1 MANDVRSKVVLGID
15 VNEFR
20 RGITQVDSSI
30 KGISKQFQNL
40 GGIIGA
46 SFAVSQIQA
55 FTSEALDLATKAQGI
70 ETAFN
75 RIGNEINM
83 DNLRKAVQGTV
94 SDLELMRQAVTAE
107 KLGIPI
113 QEFTKYLGFAKKQAN
128 EMGESVDYMVDS
140 IVKGVGRQS
149 TMILDN
155 LGISAKAVQE
165 ELKKGGTFAEA
176 VGRIIQQEMGGAND
190 TLLTTQDRLLQQQAT
205 LENIKTEVGK
215 NLMPI
220 YIEFLD
226 GVNSLL
232 KGINI
237 LWNEQF
243 SFIEKIAYWATYLDP
258 VNGEL
263 NRMVMEA
270 KAAGREAAALGD
282 TAAMVG
288 EGFQGAADSAK
299 KLGDELKKV
308 SGIKV
313 QGGLRLADV
322 EPGLAPKETAPTPL
336 YQTDMALFGIRRQA
350 EYAAGSWDVYTA
362 AQSTAAGKASEW
374 VMKNQDVAAQLEAI
388 TAIGAQFG
396 QVFQASFQAAIINGQ
411 SFFDSVRAG
420 MKAYVQQMAAA
431 TAATLTLAAA
441 MAIIFPNVGFKAAF
455 NVLGGGMGLPF
466 GFGGENM
473 QMGLRI
479 AGNDFYTGIDRN
491 TNRNARIGG

>member
-55 FTSEALDLATKAQGI
+55 FASEALDLAMKAQGI

-83 DNLRKAVQGTV
+83 DNLRSAVQGTV

-176 VGRIIQQEMGGAND
+176 VGRIIQQEMGGANN
-190 TLLTTQDRLLQQQAT
+190 TLLTTQDRLLQQRAS
-205 LENIKTEVGK
+205 LANIKKELGEK
-215 NLMPI
+215 
-220 YIEFLD
+220 
-226 GVNSLL
+226 LL
-232 KGINI
+232 PAYEAALGWINNALNQI
-237 LWNEQF
+237 NRLFGSQLTF
-243 SFIEKIAYWATYLDP
+243 FEKLAYYASYLDLAG
-258 VNGEL
+258 GEL
-263 NRMVMEA
+263 KRITIEA
-270 KAAGREAAALGD
+270 TAAGREAQALGLS
-282 TAAMVG
+282 AAMVG
-288 EGFQGAADSAK
+288 EGFQGATEEVK
-299 KLGDELKKV
+299 KLSAELKRAQ
-308 SGIKV
+308 GIKV
-313 QGGLRLADV
+313 QGGLKLADV
-322 EPGLAPKETAPTPL
+322 EPGLAPKETAVTPL
-336 YQTDMALFGIRRQA
+336 YQVDQALFGIRRQS
-350 EYAAGSWDVYTA
+350 EYAAGSWDTY
-362 AQSTAAGKASEW
+362 
-374 VMKNQDVAAQLEAI
+374 VAAQVNAIKASNNWIGTTQELEEQMQAI
-388 TAIGAQFG
+388 NTIGAQFG
-396 QVFQASFQAAIINGQ
+396 QIFQASFNAALSNGQ
-411 SFFDSVRAG
+411 SFFESLREG
-420 MKAYVQQMAAA
+420 LKAYIQQMLAA
-431 TAATLTLAAA
+431 TAATLALAAA
-441 MAIIFPNVGFKAAF
+441 MAIIFPKIGFNAAF
-455 NVLGGGMGLPF
+455 NILGGGMGLPF
-466 GFGGENM
+466 GFGESG

-479 AGNDFYTGIDRN
+479 SGNDFYTGMERN
-491 TNRNARIGG
+491 NTRNSRTGG

>member
-1 MANDVRSKVVLGID
+1 MADVSSKVVLGID
-15 VNEFR
+15 VMEFR
-20 RGITQVDSSI
+20 RGIAKVDHSI

-55 FTSEALDLATKAQGI
+55 FTSEALDLAMKAQGI

-190 TLLTTQDRLLQQQAT
+190 TLLTTQDRLLQQRAS
-205 LENIKTEVGK
+205 LENIKRELGERLLPVYEAVLG
-215 NLMPI
+215 
-220 YIEFLD
+220 F
-226 GVNSLL
+226 VNDSLRQ
-232 KGINI
+232 INR
-237 LWNEQF
+237 LF
-243 SFIEKIAYWATYLDP
+243 STQLTFFEKLAYYASYLDFTG
-258 VNGEL
+258 GEL
-263 NRMVMEA
+263 KRIAIEA
-270 KAAGREAAALGD
+270 AAAGREAEGLAGS
-282 TAAMVG
+282 AAMVG
-288 EGFQGAADSAK
+288 EGFQGATDEAK
-299 KLGDELKKV
+299 KLGDELRKI

-336 YQTDMALFGIRRQA
+336 YQTDQALFGIRRQA

-362 AQSTAAGKASEW
+362 AQSAAAGKSSEW

-466 GFGGENM
+466 GFGGDEM
-473 QMGLRI
+473 QLGLRI

>member
-1 MANDVRSKVVLGID
+1 MADVRSKVVLGID

-55 FTSEALDLATKAQGI
+55 FTSEALDLAMKAQGI

-83 DNLRKAVQGTV
+83 ENLRSAVQGTV

-190 TLLTTQDRLLQQQAT
+190 TLLTTQDRLLQQRAS
-205 LENIKTEVGK
+205 LENIKRELGERLLPVYEAVLG
-215 NLMPI
+215 
-220 YIEFLD
+220 F
-226 GVNSLL
+226 VNDSLRQ
-232 KGINI
+232 INR
-237 LWNEQF
+237 LF
-243 SFIEKIAYWATYLDP
+243 SSQLTFFEKLAYYASYLDFTG
-258 VNGEL
+258 GEL
-263 NRMVMEA
+263 KRIAIEA
-270 KAAGREAAALGD
+270 MAAGREAEGLASS
-282 TAAMVG
+282 AAMVG
-288 EGFQGAADSAK
+288 EGFQGATDEVK
-299 KLGDELKKV
+299 KLGNELKKV
-308 SGIKV
+308 AGIKV

-322 EPGLAPKETAPTPL
+322 EPGLAPKDTAPTPL
-336 YQTDMALFGIRRQA
+336 YQVDQALFGIRRQA
-350 EYAAGSWDVYTA
+350 EYAAGSWDVYTE
-362 AQSTAAGKASEW
+362 AQVNAIRRGNEW
-374 VMKNQDVAAQLEAI
+374 VTFNEEIARQLETI
-388 TAIGAQFG
+388 NLIGQQFG
-396 QVFQASFQAAIINGQ
+396 QIFQASFQAAIINGE
-411 SFFDSVRAG
+411 SFFESLKAG

-441 MAIIFPNVGFKAAF
+441 MAIIFPNVGFNAAF
-455 NVLGGGMGLPF
+455 NALGGGMGLPF
-466 GFGGENM
+466 GFGDDNEIKF
-473 QMGLRI
+473 RI
-479 AGNDFYTGIDRN
+479 AGFGMEASNTRN
-491 TNRNARIGG
+491 QRGLNILGN